1 MIRSFLEDLPAL
13 FAIIL
18 SGWVFYL
25 LLSLAG
31 GRL

>member
-1 MIRSFLEDLPAL
+1 MIRNFLDDLPAL
-13 FAIIL
+13 VAITL